1 MTIKIPES
9 TTLWASQDGG
19 NQLNYNFFDIM
30 KSFLDQWS
38 VRISGEEIIHF
49 AKFSDVL
56 YEAQVSL

>member
-1 MTIKIPES
+1 
-9 TTLWASQDGG
+9 
-19 NQLNYNFFDIM
+19 M

-56 YEAQVSL
+56 YEAQVSLYVPFWSAKG